1 MTLYP
6 NDSDKKPN
14 PNYIP
19 PASRKSPTYDWEWF
33 ESHAPFKSI
42 LTATCDL
49 NIEKEIQ
56 KIPTIAG
63 CYATNNHYKIR
74 YNRPVFERDFEYIK
88 SLLLKTNVCKRNK
101 DVFDFVNEMDC
112 SKRSACN
119 LIMHGCIRNVS
130 GSFEWD
136 DMSGK

>member
-6 NDSDKKPN
+6 NGNSREPN

-19 PASRKSPTYDWEWF
+19 PASRKAPTYDWDWF
-33 ESHAPFKSI
+33 ESHTPFKSI
-42 LTATCDL
+42 LERTCSL
-49 NIEKEIQ
+49 EIEKEVQ

-63 CYATNNHYKIR
+63 CYTTNNHYKIR
-74 YNRPVFERDFEYIK
+74 YNQSVFERDFDNIK
-88 SLLLKTNVCKRNK
+88 SLLLNTNICKKNK

-112 SKRSACN
+112 SKRNACR
-119 LIMHGCIRNVS
+119 LIMYGCIKNVS

-136 DMSGK
+136 DMSNT

>member
-6 NDSDKKPN
+6 NGNSREPN
-14 PNYIP
+14 PNYVP
-19 PASRKSPTYDWEWF
+19 PATRKAPTYDWDWF

-42 LTATCDL
+42 LERTCDL
-49 NIEKEIQ
+49 EIEKEVQ

-63 CYATNNHYKIR
+63 GYTTNNHYKIR
-74 YNRPVFERDFEYIK
+74 YNHPVFKRDFDKIK
-88 SLLLKTNVCKRNK
+88 SLLLNTNICKKNK

-112 SKRSACN
+112 SKRNAGY
-119 LIMHGCIRNVS
+119 LIMYGCIKNVS

-136 DMSGK
+136 CMTDN